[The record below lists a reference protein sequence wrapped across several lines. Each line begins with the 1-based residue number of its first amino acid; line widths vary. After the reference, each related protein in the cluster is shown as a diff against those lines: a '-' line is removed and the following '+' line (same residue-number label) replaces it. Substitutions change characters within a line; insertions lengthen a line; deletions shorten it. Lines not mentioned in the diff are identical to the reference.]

1 MSRSCFPRW
10 TKPRRFR
17 PVGRCRS
24 GSSTSRTDRCE
35 RAASIVMRT
44 SQPNPAATGKQARRA
59 AGDSARWP
67 DRGSRTSKPA
77 RTSIRARATRFAR
90 PKPPPSLFAN
100 AATLRSPPPSR
111 SGASS
116 PERSA
121 SQRSSA
127 PGGAARSAA
136 DSAWPFPRRGSRKTI
151 APAASA
157 ASAVP
162 SREPSSA
169 TITSASG
176 NVRRRVATVVPM
188 TCSSSRAGTRIVSGS
203 STGRLLGQRCDQ
215 RQPRLPCP
223 SCRSRRSTRG
233 RRARR

>member
-44 SQPNPAATGKQARRA
+44 SQPKPAATGKQARRA
-59 AGDSARWP
+59 AGDRARWP

-77 RTSIRARATRFAR
+77 EDFDQGSGDSFREPEASPLTLCERRDVEIAAAVEEWRELSREICIAEEQRAGRGSALGCGQRLALSPTWEPQDDRTCGLGCVCRAVARAVVGHDHLGVGKRPPQGRDGRPDDVFLVAR
-90 PKPPPSLFAN
+90 GDEDRQRLIHRPPV
-100 AATLRSPPPSR
+100 
-111 SGASS
+111 
-116 PERSA
+116 
-121 SQRSSA
+121 
-127 PGGAARSAA
+127 GAAVRSAA
-136 DSAWPFPRRGSRKTI
+136 
-151 APAASA
+151 AAA
-157 ASAVP
+157 F
-162 SREPSSA
+162 
-169 TITSASG
+169 
-176 NVRRRVATVVPM
+176 
-188 TCSSSRAGTRIVSGS
+188 
-203 STGRLLGQRCDQ
+203 L
-215 RQPRLPCP
+215 P